1 MTIISVVSGYSPGLI
16 GEIIRLHGVYYERE
30 WNFDPIFEAGCATR
44 LGDFLK
50 RLAPEKDRIFSVWEK
65 ERVLGSVIIDGS
77 NPELDPN
84 QAHLRFF
91 IVADSARGKG
101 IGKALIAAATDFLSG
116 CYETAKLETFAGLDT
131 ARALYEAAGFKLAEE
146 WETDK
151 WGPIIREQR
160 FEWRAG

>member
-1 MTIISVVSGYSPGLI
+1 M
-16 GEIIRLHGVYYERE
+16 
-30 WNFDPIFEAGCATR
+30 
-44 LGDFLK
+44 
-50 RLAPEKDRIFSVWEK
+50 
-65 ERVLGSVIIDGS
+65 GSVIIDGS

-91 IVADSARGKG
+91 IVADGARGKG

-160 FEWRAG
+160 FEWRTG